1 MGPNIQTLAQSYLM
15 IGSLSSKTFF
25 GSERKLRQNLTKPE
39 FRPYEPLSNL
49 EILMSLVLAGSY
61 CWRESLST
69 RAMSC
74 SEDSVSHIP
83 SQPLALIF
91 FLLPLPQCSLSFRD
105 APFRAKN
112 LAASCSQH
120 FDQLKM
126 RLHYKKKLI
135 KQGLRSAIIC
145 SFI

>member
-1 MGPNIQTLAQSYLM
+1 MLEKSRRQCWIPFSWIYKW
-15 IGSLSSKTFF
+15 LSFKVI
-25 GSERKLRQNLTKPE
+25 KPKN
-39 FRPYEPLSNL
+39 SNL

-61 CWRESLST
+61 CCRESLST

-83 SQPLALIF
+83 SQPLALMF

-105 APFRAKN
+105 APLRAKN